1 MKIAFFGTKPYDR
14 QHFHERMDDH
24 TIEFLR
30 PRLSPETAPLAKG
43 FDAVCA
49 FVNDDLSRDTIISL
63 SHSGVKYVL
72 MRCAGY
78 NNVDL
83 EAAKEFGITVA
94 RVPAYSPEAVAEH
107 AMTLLMAANR
117 RIHKAYNMVRDNN
130 YSLVGLS
137 GLNLYGKTAGIIGTG
152 KIGQAMARICK
163 GFGMTILA
171 YDPYPN
177 NDIVDELDVH
187 YVPLYD
193 LYAQADVIS
202 LHCPMTEKNHHMINR
217 DSISYM
223 KDGVILVN
231 TSRGGLIDT
240 KDLIKG
246 IKKGKFHA
254 VGLDV
259 YEEENGLVFDDMSGT
274 ILEHTTTARLLS
286 FPNVI
291 LTSHQGFLTSEAL
304 ESIASVTIQNATDL
318 KKGNTCENEVEYVRE
333 PICVCPHCGEPVMDE
348 GDWGFDDEEHEPTCL
363 NCGKIIDLPE
373 GY

>member
-1 MKIAFFGTKPYDR
+1 MKIAFFGTKEYDEK
-14 QHFHERMDDH
+14 HFSKQYENHIIR
-24 TIEFLR
+24 FLK
-30 PRLSPETAPLAKG
+30 PRLSEETAIMAKG

-49 FVNDDLSRDTIISL
+49 FVNDDLSDKVIHLL
-63 SHSGVKYVL
+63 SENGVKFIL

-83 EAAKEFGITVA
+83 KATKEVGITVV

-107 AMTLLMAANR
+107 AASLMLASNR
-117 RIHKAYNMVRDNN
+117 KIHKAYNRVREND

-152 KIGQAMARICK
+152 KIGIAMIRICK
-163 GFGMTILA
+163 GFGMNVLA

-177 NDIVDELDVH
+177 ENLASEYNFTYVELDEL
-187 YVPLYD
+187 YEKS
-193 LYAQADVIS
+193 DVIS
-202 LHCPMTEKNHHMINR
+202 LHCPLFDENYHMINKE
-217 DSISYM
+217 SISKM
-223 KDGVILVN
+223 KTGVILVN

-240 KDLIKG
+240 EDLISG
-246 IKKGKFHA
+246 IKEGKFHA

-259 YEEENGLVFDDMSGT
+259 YEEENGLVFDDLSNT

-304 ESIASVTIQNATDL
+304 EAIAEVTMDNADKL
-318 KKGNTCENEVEYVRE
+318 EVGAECKNIVTE
-333 PICVCPHCGEPVMDE
+333 
-348 GDWGFDDEEHEPTCL
+348 
-363 NCGKIIDLPE
+363 
-373 GY
+373 

>member
-1 MKIAFFGTKPYDR
+1 MNIAFFGTKEYDR
-14 QHFHERMDDH
+14 KHFQETYEGH
-24 TIEFLR
+24 TIKFLR
-30 PRLSPETAPLAKG
+30 PRLSAETAVMAAE

-49 FVNDDLSRDTIISL
+49 FVNDDLSAPVIHMLADQ
-63 SHSGVKYVL
+63 GVRYIL

-83 EAAKEFGITVA
+83 EAAKERGIKVA

-107 AMTLLMAANR
+107 AMTLVMAANR
-117 RIHKAYNMVRDNN
+117 RIHKAYNKVRDND

-137 GLNLYGKTAGIIGTG
+137 GMNLYGKTAGIVGTG
-152 KIGQAMARICK
+152 KIGQAMIRICK
-163 GFGMTILA
+163 GFGMNVIA

-177 NDIVDELDVH
+177 QELAEAMGFS
-187 YVPLYD
+187 YINLEELYK
-193 LYAQADVIS
+193 QADVIS
-202 LHCPMTEKNHHMINR
+202 LHCPLFDSSYHMIDR
-217 DSISYM
+217 YTISMM

-240 KDLIKG
+240 EDLIAG
-246 IKKGKFHA
+246 IKSGKFHA

-259 YEEENGLVFDDMSGT
+259 YEEEDGLVFDDMSGT

-304 ESIASVTIQNATDL
+304 SAIMAVTMQNATDL
-318 KKGNTCENEVEYVRE
+318 EEGRE
-333 PICVCPHCGEPVMDE
+333 SK
-348 GDWGFDDEEHEPTCL
+348 
-363 NCGKIIDLPE
+363 NII
-373 GY
+373 